1 MQSNHSEIHKIDG
14 VGVDLNRFQPCGN
27 LSHRLELRHRLG
39 FKEGDFIVTV
49 VAELNKNKNQIV
61 LVKAALV
68 LKAQIPCLKV
78 LLIGKETAPDVRRYV
93 DAHSL
98 NDVVL
103 FLGYRNDVE
112 KILSISDVGF
122 SASLREGL
130 PVNIIES
137 MACGLPILCSDNR
150 GHRALISH
158 LETGLIFDA
167 ADTKS
172 LIDFLVLLYKNPALR
187 QEMGQRNVSIAKKF
201 SLDEVLPRMQEIYMK
216 VMK

>member
-1 MQSNHSEIHKIDG
+1 MGGVLGRLAAYKLRKQGKLKVIYTAHGFHFYTGAPLVNWLVYYPVEKLLARCTDVIITINEETTSVQSNHSEIHKIDG

-39 FKEGDFIVTV
+39 FKETDFIVTV

-112 KILSISDVGF
+112 KY
-122 SASLREGL
+122 
-130 PVNIIES
+130 
-137 MACGLPILCSDNR
+137 
-150 GHRALISH
+150 
-158 LETGLIFDA
+158 
-167 ADTKS
+167 
-172 LIDFLVLLYKNPALR
+172 FL
-187 QEMGQRNVSIAKKF
+187 
-201 SLDEVLPRMQEIYMK
+201 
-216 VMK
+216 